1 MLYIAAIITGSMA
14 GIGFLIYLFINTPA
28 ARIKR
33 ILLWVTGITIVS
45 IVIILL
51 YRLSGS
57 FLWSWMVFLIPLILR
72 WKNIIQRF
80 RNAAKT
86 VSGPSGGQ
94 VSSVNTEFLEMK
106 LYHDSGKMSGLVKK
120 GQKKGQRIET
130 LGLNELFELLEEA
143 KSDPLSIQLLEK
155 FLDTK
160 FNDSW
165 KDQHHRRTD
174 EQGTN
179 NGTDTF
185 NRSNALEVLG
195 LTDPVTDKQIRD
207 AHRRLILA
215 NHPDKGGSTFL
226 AAQINK
232 AKEVLLGNNG

>member
-1 MLYIAAIITGSMA
+1 MFYIVAIITGSMA
-14 GIGFLIYLFINTPA
+14 SIGLIAYLFLKTPA

-33 ILLWVTGITIVS
+33 VLLWVTGITTVS
-45 IVIILL
+45 IIIILL

-86 VSGPSGGQ
+86 ASGPSGGQ
-94 VSSVNTEFLEMK
+94 ISSVNTEFLEMN
-106 LYHDSGKMSGLVKK
+106 LYHDSGEMSGVVKKGKKK
-120 GQKKGQRIET
+120 GQKIET
-130 LGLNELFELLEEA
+130 LGLDKLIELLEEA
-143 KSDPLSIQLLEK
+143 KSDPSSIQLLEK

-160 FNDSW
+160 YNDNW
-165 KDQHHRRTD
+165 KSQYHRQTY
-174 EQGTN
+174 EQKAS
-179 NGTDTF
+179 NGTDPF
-185 NRSNALEVLG
+185 NRSKALEILG
-195 LTDPVTDKQIRD
+195 LIDPVTDKQIRE

>member
-1 MLYIAAIITGSMA
+1 MAIITGSMA
-14 GIGFLIYLFINTPA
+14 GIGLLIYLFISTPV

-33 ILLWVTGITIVS
+33 VLLWITGITIVS
-45 IVIILL
+45 IMIILL

-94 VSSVNTEFLEMK
+94 VSSVNTEFIEMS
-106 LYHDSGKMSGLVKK
+106 LYHDSGEMSGLVKK
-120 GQKKGQRIET
+120 GKKKGQRIEN
-130 LGLNELFELLEEA
+130 LDLDKLFELLDEA
-143 KSDPLSIQLLEK
+143 KSDPSSIQLLEK

-160 FNDSW
+160 FNDDW
-165 KDQHHRRTD
+165 KDQYQRQTY
-174 EQGTN
+174 EQRTN

-185 NRSNALEVLG
+185 NRSKALEILG
-195 LTDPVTDKQIRD
+195 LIDPVTEKQIRA

-232 AKEVLLGNNG
+232 AKEILLGNNR

>member
-1 MLYIAAIITGSMA
+1 MFYIVAIITGSMA
-14 GIGFLIYLFINTPA
+14 SIGLIAYLFLKTPA

-33 ILLWVTGITIVS
+33 VLLWVTGITTVS
-45 IVIILL
+45 IIIILL

-86 VSGPSGGQ
+86 VSGPSEGQ

-106 LYHDSGKMSGLVKK
+106 LYHDSGEMSGLVKK

-130 LGLNELFELLEEA
+130 LDLDKLFELLEEA
-143 KSDPLSIQLLEK
+143 KSDPSSIQLLEK

-160 FNDSW
+160 YNDSW
-165 KDQHHRRTD
+165 KNQYHRRTHK
-174 EQGTN
+174 QGTSDS
-179 NGTDTF
+179 TDIF

-195 LTDPVTDKQIRD
+195 LIDPVTDKQIRD